1 MNKLDT
7 ILYEALEEKDVP
19 SKMLNRQILEK
30 ADMEEKKMKKNKKIW
45 QQPRQLLFLLHLRE
59 VLQHMPHTDI

>member
-7 ILYEALEEKDVP
+7 ILYEALEENDVP

-30 ADMEEKKMKKNKKIW
+30 ADMEEKKMKK
-45 QQPRQLLFLLHLRE
+45 FLE
-59 VLQHMPHTDI
+59 EFKEFFAW

>member
-30 ADMEEKKMKKNKKIW
+30 ADMEEKKMKKNKKKMVHYYFFFYIFW
-45 QQPRQLLFLLHLRE
+45 YIITIR
-59 VLQHMPHTDI
+59 